1 MDGWKA
7 WPAPES
13 IDFYRRAGATHLTY
27 NCALED
33 RPWRCPTALA
43 MLDAHPGLERIAS
56 GLWQGKDTRLYRI
69 R

>member
-1 MDGWKA
+1 MA
-7 WPAPES
+7 
-13 IDFYRRAGATHLTY
+13 RAGVDRLLSPRRRDTTY